1 MKRVIFIITVVLSVM
16 LLSSCKPEPKN
27 YSASFFD
34 YMDTFIA
41 INIVADSDSEAA
53 RHFNRIREIY
63 STYHGLSTGY
73 EPLAASSPFLT
84 NIYHI
89 NQTLN
94 QTIEIDFELYELLEI
109 AEQYKTLTQGY
120 FDISIGKIVD
130 IWKTVILE
138 DQNGYLFSDIPT
150 EIYQQILEQLDA
162 IEVVEN
168 PYSLTTLD
176 GKYYVRINHED
187 VKLDLGAL
195 SKGVATEKVYEYL
208 ISEGVEY
215 YSISAG
221 SSSISVG
228 KNINRDTKLFHVSL
242 ANPVRTGGDDRTYG
256 MLKISDTSITTSANY
271 EQYAL
276 YQGLRYHHIVSPKT
290 KLPMHY
296 YHSVTIL
303 GADSGFLDALSTAL
317 FSMPPE
323 VFQAWLNQYQ
333 NDYSVEIVRFNYDT
347 TVSTFLNTSIFED
360 LR

>member
-1 MKRVIFIITVVLSVM
+1 MKKVILFITILFSVI
-16 LLSSCKPEPKN
+16 LLSSCKEEPKN

-41 INIVADSDSEAA
+41 INIVADNDDEAA
-53 RHFNRIREIY
+53 RHFNKIREIY
-63 STYHGLSTGY
+63 SKYHDLSTGY
-73 EPLAASSPFLT
+73 EPLATNSPFLT

-89 NQTLN
+89 NQTVN
-94 QTIEIDFELYELLEI
+94 QTIEIDIELYELLEV
-109 AEQYKTLTQGY
+109 AEQYKVLTQGY

-130 IWKTVILE
+130 IWKAIILE
-138 DQNGYLFSDIPT
+138 EQNGYLFSDIPA
-150 EIYQQILEQLDA
+150 EIYQQVIEQLEA

-168 PYSLTTLD
+168 PYTLSSLD
-176 GKYYVRINHED
+176 GKYYIRINHED
-187 VKLDLGAL
+187 VKLDLGAI

-208 ISEGVEY
+208 INEGIEY

-228 KNINRDTKLFHVSL
+228 KNINRDTKQFHVSL
-242 ANPVRTGGDDRTYG
+242 ANPVRTGADDRTYG
-256 MLKISDTSITTSANY
+256 ILKISDTSITTSANY

-290 KLPMHY
+290 KMPMHY

-323 VFQAWLNQYQ
+323 VFQAWLNQHQ
-333 NDYSVEIVRFNYDT
+333 NEYPVEIVRFNYDT
-347 TVSTFLNTSIFED
+347 TISTFLNTSIFED